1 MLPLSHQLATVNGV
15 YNAIYVTGDA
25 VGETMF
31 FGEGRGR
38 GARPRAPSW
47 ATCWKWRATCSR
59 ASGPSW
65 AAPALTTCPSCRWD
79 ELKTK
84 YYIRF
89 KVADRSGVLA
99 AMAGVFA
106 KHNVSV
112 YSVVQRG
119 KKDGGS
125 VDLVYVT
132 HTAREKSVRDVLAEI
147 AELDDVL
154 RDEPSVIRVED

>member
-1 MLPLSHQLATVNGV
+1 MCIRDSTCTDQLPLVPM
-15 YNAIYVTGDA
+15 D
-25 VGETMF
+25 
-31 FGEGRGR
+31 
-38 GARPRAPSW
+38 
-47 ATCWKWRATCSR
+47 
-59 ASGPSW
+59 
-65 AAPALTTCPSCRWD
+65 D
-79 ELKTK
+79 LKTK

-119 KKDGGS
+119 KKEGGL
-125 VDLVYVT
+125 VDLAYVT
-132 HTAREKSVRDVLAEI
+132 HTAREKSVRAVLEEI

-154 RDEPSVIRVED
+154 RDEPSLIRVED